1 MAPWVAPLMGGEIN
15 NWCYISHMRSHLK
28 AIALSVLVTS
38 VVISLSWANAIL
50 TPASLLANPESY
62 QSQIVR
68 VRGVVAQHKIRR
80 LDMHKC
86 IQSFSV
92 KDETGSISA
101 VHGASCAGVK
111 NALRNRDVV
120 TVEGLFEWAPGQTGT
135 LKVQSILAKV
145 APSAQ

>member
-1 MAPWVAPLMGGEIN
+1 
-15 NWCYISHMRSHLK
+15 
-28 AIALSVLVTS
+28 
-38 VVISLSWANAIL
+38 
-50 TPASLLANPESY
+50 
-62 QSQIVR
+62 
-68 VRGVVAQHKIRR
+68 
-80 LDMHKC
+80 MHKC